1 MSKVT
6 KEAINAKITDV
17 SFIHL
22 PGTTVT
28 ICSITLENG
37 YSVRGESA
45 CVDPA
50 GYVES
55 VGRDLAY
62 QNAFDKIWP
71 LEGYL
76 LVEQRHLAK
85 NAARYHPV
93 STMPTLPEWQQR
105 VVDEEQALNDKLQKL
120 LTFQITEQYGALT
133 AKAKSLLCRQ
143 ANAMHDYADAL
154 KCRIEMF

>member
-6 KEAINAKITDV
+6 RECIDAKITDV
-17 SFIHL
+17 EFIHL
-22 PGTTVT
+22 PNSTVT
-28 ICSITLENG
+28 ICSITLLNG

-50 GYVES
+50 EYVEAI
-55 VGRDLAY
+55 GRNLAY
-62 QNAFDKIWP
+62 QDAFDKIWP

-76 LVEQRHLAK
+76 LAEQLNK
-85 NAARYHPV
+85 VP
-93 STMPTLPEWQQR
+93 SPPPCGEMQGWQRR

-120 LTFQITEQYGALT
+120 LMFQTTEQYKALP

-143 ANAMHDYADAL
+143 ANAMHDYLNVL
-154 KCRIEMF
+154 KCRIEEF

>member
-17 SFIHL
+17 AYIHI
-22 PGTTVT
+22 PNSTVT
-28 ICSITLENG
+28 ICSITLQNG

-50 GYVES
+50 EYVEAT
-55 VGRDLAY
+55 GRDLAY
-62 QNAFDKIWP
+62 KKAFDKIWQ

-76 LVEQRHLAK
+76 LAEQLNK
-85 NAARYHPV
+85 VP
-93 STMPTLPEWQQR
+93 SPPPCGEMPEMPDWQQR

-120 LTFQITEQYGALT
+120 LTFQTTEQYKALP
-133 AKAKSLLCRQ
+133 AKEKSLLCRQ
-143 ANAMHDYADAL
+143 ANAMHDYSNAL
-154 KCRIEMF
+154 KCRIEAF